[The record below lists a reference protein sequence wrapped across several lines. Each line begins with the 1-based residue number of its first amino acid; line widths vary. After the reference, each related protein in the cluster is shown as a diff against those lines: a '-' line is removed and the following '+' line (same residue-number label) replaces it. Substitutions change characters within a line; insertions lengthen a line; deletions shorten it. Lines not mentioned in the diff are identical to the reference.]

1 MFHMSYVYNLS
12 QAIEKGWMAMHEL
25 VVEAQRFQE
34 DLVAWR
40 RRLHQNPEVGM
51 ELPNT
56 AAFVK
61 GKLEEMGYIPKE
73 MAGGAG
79 VLAMA
84 GGKKPGKCFLLRADM
99 DALPVSE
106 EADLP
111 FRSTNGNM
119 HACGHDFHT
128 TMLLGAAR
136 LLKDHEEEIHGS
148 VKLMFQ
154 PGEETLQG
162 AKAMVE
168 EGILENPPVDA
179 AAMFHVA
186 TGMPGPC
193 GIIIIPGKGVFSAA
207 SDWFEIHIHGKGGH
221 GAMPDTTIDP
231 LNVMSHIHLGLQA
244 IHSRELSP
252 SDTAVVTV
260 GMMQGGEASNVIPDT
275 ALMKGTIRTYDE
287 KVRKFIFGRIRDIAS
302 KTADTFRAT
311 ANPVIIEGCP
321 SVRVDEDVSVTA
333 REALAGVFGEKAV
346 IDPALLGMAR
356 MTGSEDFAFV
366 TQKVPSVMMML
377 SAGNAEEGY
386 TYPMHHPKA
395 KFNETVL
402 AQGAAAYAIVAL
414 SWLNR
419 HP

>member
-1 MFHMSYVYNLS
+1 M
-12 QAIEKGWMAMHEL
+12 KEL
-25 VVEAQRFQE
+25 IREAQNFQE

-40 RRLHQNPEVGM
+40 RHLHQNPEVGM
-51 ELPNT
+51 ELPDT
-56 AAFVK
+56 VAFVK
-61 GKLEEMGYIPKE
+61 DNLEKMGYAPKV

-79 VLAMA
+79 LLAVA
-84 GGKKPGKCFLLRADM
+84 GGKKPGKCYLLRADM

-106 EADLP
+106 KTDLP

-119 HACGHDFHT
+119 HACGHDLHT

-136 LLKDHEEEIHGS
+136 LLKAHEDEINGS

-154 PGEETLQG
+154 PGEETLKG

-168 EGILENPPVDA
+168 EGILDNPQVDA

-186 TGMPGPC
+186 TGMPGPS
-193 GIIIIPGKGVFSAA
+193 GLIIVPGKGVFSAA
-207 SDWFEIHIHGKGGH
+207 SDLFEIHIHGKGGH
-221 GAMPDTTIDP
+221 GAMPNTTIDP

-275 ALMKGTIRTYDE
+275 AFMKGTIRTYDE
-287 KVRKFIFGRIRDIAS
+287 EVRRFIFERIGDIS
-302 KTADTFRAT
+302 TKTADTFRAT
-311 ANPVIIEGCP
+311 ANPVIVEGCP
-321 SVRVDEDVSVTA
+321 SVLVDGEVSGTA
-333 REALAGVFGEKAV
+333 REALAGVFGERAV

-356 MTGSEDFAFV
+356 MTGSEDFSFV

-377 SAGNAEEGY
+377 TAGSPDDGY
-386 TYPMHHPKA
+386 AYPMHHPKA
-395 KFNETVL
+395 MFNDDVL

-414 SWLNR
+414 AWLAK
-419 HP
+419 HQ